1 MPRALWLA
9 ETTSKALVSRSP
21 ARGHEP
27 EPAGCSAP
35 SAFSMKPLIIIF
47 PPAKFPRKISGDSL
61 QRGPLSQCSR
71 GSQGRAASSRAC
83 SLGLGAK
90 LVTLRDTPHAIAGGV
105 AIGVFIDAVADERT
119 THFGGA
125 FEDRYWPLLCTCAV
139 NGISASYSGTSKVS
153 GSF

>member
-27 EPAGCSAP
+27 EPAGRSAP

-61 QRGPLSQCSR
+61 QRGPQQSTGKLGKLFCTAER
-71 GSQGRAASSRAC
+71 GHNDKNEESFRPAG
-83 SLGLGAK
+83 
-90 LVTLRDTPHAIAGGV
+90 HAEGDWEI
-105 AIGVFIDAVADERT
+105 
-119 THFGGA
+119 H
-125 FEDRYWPLLCTCAV
+125 
-139 NGISASYSGTSKVS
+139 
-153 GSF
+153 